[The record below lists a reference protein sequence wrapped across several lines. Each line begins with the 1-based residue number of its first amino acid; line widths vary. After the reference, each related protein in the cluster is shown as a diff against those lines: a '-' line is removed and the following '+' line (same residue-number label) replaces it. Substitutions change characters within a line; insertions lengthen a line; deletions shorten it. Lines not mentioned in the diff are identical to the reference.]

1 MILNLR
7 EDFMLSWKRAILPLF
22 LLALCGAPAMA
33 DGERGDWEVG
43 VYAGY
48 AFLDDYDR
56 VSPLSSYDMKS
67 NVLFGVRGGYW
78 FSPRWSSEL
87 SWQTVGTQTG
97 LAIDADVESFRLNG
111 LFHFKPGTSF
121 RPFVTLGLG
130 DESLDVPGLSGSG
143 DVSFNAGGGL
153 HAWVEDNM
161 ALRMEARYIS
171 ADHGAVID
179 GKQGNIETT
188 IGLSWIWGGAPPVD
202 SDGDG
207 VGDRKDRCPDTPLG
221 ATVDEKGCPSDSD
234 GDGVFDGIDR
244 CADTPEGHV
253 VDATG
258 CSMDSDGDGVHDGP
272 DKCPDTP
279 MGATVDADGCPS
291 DSDGDGVYDGI
302 DKCADTPKGDVVDAT
317 GCSMDGDGD
326 GVNDGPDQ
334 CPDTPEGHEVDARG
348 CSRDSD
354 GDGVHDGPDKC
365 PDTPS
370 GVEVD
375 VTGCAVLFE
384 GEQKTLVLENV
395 LFEFNSSELTAASKA
410 VLDEIAGP
418 LVESFPDVRLEIGGH
433 TDAIGP
439 ETYNR
444 TLSQR
449 RAESVVAHFV
459 SAGVDESRLE
469 AKGYGEDHPVAS
481 NDDDEGRAKNRRVE
495 LRRLN

>member
-1 MILNLR
+1 
-7 EDFMLSWKRAILPLF
+7 MLSWKRAILPLF

-56 VSPLSSYDMKS
+56 VSPSSSYDMKS

-97 LAIDADVESFRLNG
+97 LAIDADVESLRLNG

-143 DVSFNAGGGL
+143 DVSFNAGGGF

-161 ALRMEARYIS
+161 ALRVEARYIS

-234 GDGVFDGIDR
+234 GDGVFDGSDR
-244 CADTPEGHV
+244 
-253 VDATG
+253 
-258 CSMDSDGDGVHDGP
+258 
-272 DKCPDTP
+272 
-279 MGATVDADGCPS
+279 
-291 DSDGDGVYDGI
+291 
-302 DKCADTPKGDVVDAT
+302 CADTPKGDVVDAT

-326 GVNDGPDQ
+326 GVNDGPDK
-334 CPDTPEGHEVDARG
+334 CPDTPQGHEVDARG

-433 TDAIGP
+433 TDAVGP

-459 SAGVDESRLE
+459 AAGVDESRLE
-469 AKGYGEDHPVAS
+469 AKGYGEDNPVAS